1 MWDAP
6 EPRDQQFNRFA
17 RREVTKAARA
27 AEYWASESDDYAL
40 PGQGSAPRSAF
51 QTARNYANVDRG
63 ERDRMS
69 QPVNVKRETKPPP
82 VILPSRNHH
91 FPELPKFTLGGQEAV
106 KKEQDLG
113 GWTSASSSS
122 LAMMKSLGLPGE
134 GLAGVG
140 LGTGAGG
147 SGGSSPRMGG
157 SPRPGSNSTSPRG
170 LAAGRLSGMAMPS
183 RIGRPGLASP
193 GLTAGGG
200 GLGLLG
206 ANSAGTGTSSTAAF
220 QARAVS
226 SLDALK
232 GIGLP
237 EAGPTVQQ
245 LPKTSAGFSVDGNVV
260 NGQPDGALAR
270 GKKRLGMGRPAPWG
284 AKRAKGE

>member
-27 AEYWASESDDYAL
+27 AEYWASEADDYAL
-40 PGQGSAPRSAF
+40 PGHGSAPRSAF
-51 QTARNYANVDRG
+51 QTARNYASGERG
-63 ERDRMS
+63 DRDRMS
-69 QPVNVKRETKPPP
+69 QPVNVKREAKPPP

-91 FPELPKFTLGGQEAV
+91 FPELPKFTLTGDTPA

-122 LAMMKSLGLPGE
+122 LAMMKNLGLPGE
-134 GLAGVG
+134 GILGV
-140 LGTGAGG
+140 G
-147 SGGSSPRMGG
+147 SGGSSPLLG
-157 SPRPGSNSTSPRG
+157 SPKPGSNTTSPRG
-170 LAAGRLSGMAMPS
+170 MAVGRMSAMAMPS
-183 RIGRPGLASP
+183 RPGMSRPGSGTGA
-193 GLTAGGG
+193 
-200 GLGLLG
+200 LGLAG
-206 ANSAGTGTSSTAAF
+206 VGIGTGGSAGAGAASSMAAF

-237 EAGPTVQQ
+237 EAGPAVQV
-245 LPKTSAGFSVDGNVV
+245 SREAGAAVEAAGGAP
-260 NGQPDGALAR
+260 NGGLAKGR
-270 GKKRLGMGRPAPWG
+270 KRLGMGRPAPWG
-284 AKRAKGE
+284 AKKARGE

>member
-27 AEYWASESDDYAL
+27 AEYWASEADDYAL

-51 QTARNYANVDRG
+51 QTARNYAAGGDRAD
-63 ERDRMS
+63 RDRMS
-69 QPVNVKRETKPPP
+69 QPVNVKREAKPPP

-91 FPELPKFTLGGQEAV
+91 FPELPKFTLGSADPI

-122 LAMMKSLGLPGE
+122 LAMMKNLGLPGE
-134 GLAGVG
+134 AS
-140 LGTGAGG
+140 LGGT
-147 SGGSSPRMGG
+147 SGGSSPTMGAMG
-157 SPRPGSNSTSPRG
+157 SPRAGGSNATSPRG
-170 LAAGRLSGMAMPS
+170 TAAGRLSGLGQAMPS
-183 RIGRPGLASP
+183 RLARPGVATN
-193 GLTAGGG
+193 GLG
-200 GLGLLG
+200 GLGL
-206 ANSAGTGTSSTAAF
+206 SGTGAGAGGTAAF
-220 QARAVS
+220 QARAAS

-237 EAGPTVQQ
+237 EAGPAVQA
-245 LPKTSAGFSVDGNVV
+245 LPTGGAQVAQAVAPADA
-260 NGQPDGALAR
+260 ALAR

-284 AKRAKGE
+284 AKKARGE